1 MYFKRY
7 IHVNIVEYEIITYN
21 YVTLRVN
28 FGVPLFFA
36 PHKHKQRR
44 SRSHRSSVIFFS
56 HRFGCWFGDLPNI
69 LKLYSIL
76 ICHIEIYLYN
86 IYEINFL
93 LRVIYRLLIIFTSPP
108 FFGSIV

>member
-93 LRVIYRLLIIFTSPP
+93 LRVIIGY
-108 FFGSIV
+108 